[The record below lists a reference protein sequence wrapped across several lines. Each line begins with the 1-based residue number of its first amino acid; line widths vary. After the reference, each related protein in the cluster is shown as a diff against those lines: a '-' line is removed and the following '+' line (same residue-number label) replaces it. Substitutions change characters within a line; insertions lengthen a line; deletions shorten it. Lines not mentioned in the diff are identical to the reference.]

1 MKKMPIMRSPFFSMK
16 KMFCFTLALVLLLAL
31 VSCGAAKESNSLGG
45 AYRDEMYEYDVPM
58 EDGKYEDMVSSE
70 HIGFDGAGGTGNV
83 EPENGDFEEKLIV
96 TVTLRAQ
103 TKEYE
108 AALSAIRGTLSSLGG
123 YEESFSS
130 NGRSYGSSASYCRS
144 AYLTVRIPSDQLDAF
159 LSEVGKQVNVVNE
172 QVGRVNA
179 TEEYYD
185 LAARVR
191 VLEEEQAAYENML
204 GKAVSVD
211 EILMIKDRLYNVIS
225 EIESAKTR
233 MKVIDSRASYST
245 VHLTLEEVVDYEVVT
260 TPKTTFGSR
269 IAKAF
274 TRSWKNFADGFQDF
288 TVWLIGA
295 IPTLLVLA
303 VIGTGVGAIAVISTR
318 RLKKRTQKKDENNDK
333 F

>member
-1 MKKMPIMRSPFFSMK
+1 MKKIL
-16 KMFCFTLALVLLLAL
+16 CLALVFVMLLAA
-31 VSCGAAKESNSLGG
+31 VSCGAAKAEADN
-45 AYRDEMYEYDVPM
+45 AYRDNMADITMEDIYYEAPM
-58 EDGKYEDMVSSE
+58 EDGKYKDLASSE
-70 HIGFDGAGGTGNV
+70 HLGLTGGAGVGKE
-83 EPENGDFEEKLIV
+83 EPETMGDFEEKLIV

-108 AALSAIRGTLSSLGG
+108 TALSEIRGALSSLGG

-130 NGRSYGSSASYCRS
+130 NGRSYGSSSSYCRS
-144 AYLTVRIPSDQLDAF
+144 AYLTVRIPSEKLNAF
-159 LSEVGKQVNVVNE
+159 LSEVGELVNVVNE

-191 VLEEEQAAYENML
+191 VLEEEQAAYETML
-204 GKAVSVD
+204 GKAEKVE
-211 EILMIKDRLYNVIS
+211 EILLIKDRLYNVIS
-225 EIESAKTR
+225 EIESSKTR

-260 TPKTTFGSR
+260 TPKTTFGAR

-274 TRSWKNFADGFQDF
+274 TRSWKNFAEGFQDF
-288 TVWLIGA
+288 VVWFIGA

-303 VIGTGVGAIAVISTR
+303 VIGAGITAVAVISNR
-318 RLKKRTQKKDENNDK
+318 RLKKRLAEKKDENTK